1 MRVIKT
7 QVVPRVVFIAAITPL
22 PVFAQESNTP
32 KLEELVVT
40 SSRIEQP
47 LREVATSISVITRE
61 DLELKGYTSLADA
74 LRTQGSIGA
83 SNQGGT
89 GAVTSLRIRGEEG
102 FRTLVIIDGVD
113 MSDPTGVQ
121 VGPLLQNLTNS
132 QDIERIEILRG
143 PQGFLYGADAGGVI
157 NVITKTGSDG
167 ISGSASTETGADGTQ
182 NLSGNILGGYE
193 TLDYSF
199 SVTDN
204 TTDGFNS
211 RTDDTV
217 LQDKDGAENTT
228 LHFKG
233 GWSMTPGLKATLI
246 YRGIDA
252 ESEYD
257 GCFGT
262 HDCLGTTR
270 HDTAKLGLNYS
281 RGDFTHNVS
290 YALTA
295 VQRDYFSDG
304 TLSYGAEGETSQ
316 AEYVGSFAFS
326 ENQKAVFGADYQKD
340 KITATGSEADQNQLG
355 LFAEYQAGFSDALFI
370 TIGLRHD
377 DNSDFGKYSSYRA
390 SAAYVQDLA
399 SGNTLKYRST
409 YGTGFRAPSLS
420 EVAYNAGPFGNGMS
434 LVEETSEGYDLG
446 VDYILANGTEF
457 QLTYFDQEIE
467 NEIYFDLLSYS
478 GYLQDGDTSTSSGV
492 ETAVEYPL
500 SDQIRFIANYTY
512 NKTEQSTGDIRV
524 RRPKHMMN
532 FGLNLAL
539 LDDRLRLLANLRA
552 ARDAIDNGYIPL
564 DDYEVVDLSANYH
577 LVQGLEAFG
586 RIENL
591 TDEDYEEVTGYN
603 TRGRSFYAGIRY
615 RF

>member
-1 MRVIKT
+1 MRAIKL
-7 QVVPRVVFIAAITPL
+7 QVELRVALIAAIIPL
-22 PVFAQESNTP
+22 PVFAQESSSP
-32 KLEELVVT
+32 KLEESVVT

-74 LRTQGSIGA
+74 LRTQGSIGV

-102 FRTLVIIDGVD
+102 YRTLVMIDGVD

-121 VGPLLQNLTNS
+121 VGPLVQNLTNT

-157 NVITKTGSDG
+157 NVITQTGSDG
-167 ISGSASTETGADGTQ
+167 ISGSASAETGADGTQ
-182 NLSGNILGGYE
+182 NLRGNILGGND
-193 TLDYSF
+193 TMDFSL
-199 SVTDN
+199 SVTDAY
-204 TTDGFNS
+204 TDGFNS
-211 RTDDTV
+211 RSDDTV
-217 LQDKDGAENTT
+217 LQDNDGAENTT

-233 GWSMTPGLKATLI
+233 GWAMSPDLKATLV

-257 GCFGT
+257 GCFGS
-262 HDCLGTTR
+262 HDCLGITR
-270 HDTAKLGLNYS
+270 QDTAKLGLDYS
-281 RGDFTHNVS
+281 PGDFTHNVS
-290 YALTA
+290 YALTD
-295 VQRDYFSDG
+295 VERDYFSDG
-304 TLSYGAEGETSQ
+304 ALSYGTEGEKSQ

-326 ENQKAVFGADYQKD
+326 KDQKAVFGVAYQKD
-340 KITATGSEADQNQLG
+340 EITATGIEADQDQLG
-355 LFAEYQAGFSDALFI
+355 MFAEYQAGFTDALFI

-390 SAAYVQDLA
+390 SAAYVHDLA
-399 SGNTLKYRST
+399 SGNTLKYRAT

-420 EVAYNAGPFGNGMS
+420 EVAYNAGPFGNDVS
-434 LVEETSEGYDLG
+434 LSEETSEGYDLG
-446 VDYILANGTEF
+446 IDYVLASGTEV
-457 QLTYFDQEIE
+457 QLTYFDQKID
-467 NEIYFDLLSYS
+467 NEIYFDLLTYS
-478 GYLQDGDTSTSSGV
+478 GYLQDGATSSSSGIA
-492 ETAVEYPL
+492 TAIDHPL
-500 SDQIRFIANYTY
+500 TDRISLIANYTY

-539 LDDRLRLLANLRA
+539 LDDRLRFLANLRA
-552 ARDAIDNGYIPL
+552 TRDAIDNGAIPL
-564 DDYEVVDLSANYH
+564 DDYEVIDLSANYD
-577 LVQGLEAFG
+577 LAQGLEAFG

-603 TRGRSFYAGIRY
+603 TRGRSFYAGMRY